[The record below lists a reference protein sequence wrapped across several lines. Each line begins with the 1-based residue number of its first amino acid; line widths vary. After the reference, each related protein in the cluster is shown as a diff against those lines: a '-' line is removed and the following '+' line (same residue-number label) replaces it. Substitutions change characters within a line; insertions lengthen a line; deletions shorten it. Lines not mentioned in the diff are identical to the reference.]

1 MPTATSAANHLG
13 PALLKGLDLLWQ
25 YREAAAIILGLILLV
40 MIVDNLAAI
49 HRELE
54 NLRLTLEANTKIPS
68 RSEPGQNDDLALA
81 SEGWRAD

>member
-1 MPTATSAANHLG
+1 MLTATSAANHLG

-54 NLRLTLEANTKIPS
+54 HLRKAIEASPRTPRNESMQTGDLTLE
-68 RSEPGQNDDLALA
+68 